1 MDDREGAS
9 LTARVQLALYLL
21 SAALCLAFALPRLQ
35 FSSDRTRMLRPD
47 HPEQQRYERLRQA
60 FDRDPEIVGLVLCDQ
75 AEVRHQAA
83 NLLAERMQTAV
94 AFIDNAAW
102 PHQGLYYLSAERVGQ
117 LLAELKASQ
126 PALQALARRQWTALT
141 RRQGGT
147 PGVGEQWRQALDSRG
162 RAPYRSPWG
171 PAPPPLDTRRY
182 LDLTPSTTAVIWISS
197 QPPAEADLQR
207 WKSEVEAR
215 FADTRVEWAGELVA
229 VRDDGVRARH
239 TALQVSLISL
249 LLVHFFFRWA
259 FGHPRPARL
268 ALLSV
273 AVGLSW
279 SCAWVALAVPE
290 LNVITIN
297 FAATLIG
304 LGMDFHIHWLFR
316 SREEGGRAVA
326 RETLVGAL
334 ATGLAFASL
343 MFTPFVG
350 IRQLGTINSV
360 GVMLCWVASMTV
372 LPCLMR
378 VWPPPQAAPSRL
390 PTLRAPLGLVAV
402 LTLVLLWKV
411 PQAGFDANILHMMSR
426 RSANTRLD
434 QLFHREAHHCSL
446 FAASL
451 AADESEMRR
460 RVQAFRA
467 LPSVARVE
475 SLHDWMPAT
484 SPGQQQRIE
493 QLIGLV
499 GQLPVLSAWDGQLSS
514 AELLELRNTQPDS
527 SLGPGPIQDAL
538 QTFLGGLHG
547 DLRQRLQWLRQQA
560 ARPPTW
566 DELPQDW
573 LQRYRRDGQ
582 WLVKIYPRECIWDP
596 AHMQTFITQ
605 ARTVD
610 PEVSGRALLIMTYLE
625 ELHRSYWQAGRNALA
640 AIALLLLLTYRHPG
654 WAALAVLPKL
664 LGMVWMLGALGWL
677 GILFNPAN
685 ATALPLTLGIGLV
698 FGIHVVHDYQQ
709 GPGRGLTPST
719 QRAVLVSGLSTMLGY
734 VALVTA
740 DYPGV
745 ASLGVVMA
753 LGVGSNLVA
762 ALWVLPA
769 VLDRTVRNR

>member
-1 MDDREGAS
+1 MDDREGVP

-47 HPEQQRYERLRQA
+47 HPEQQRYEKLRQV
-60 FDRDPEIVGLVLCDQ
+60 FDRDPEIVALVLCDD

-83 NLLAERMQTAV
+83 GLLASRMQTAV

-102 PHQGLYYLSAERVGQ
+102 PRQGLYYLPADRLDQ

-126 PALQALARRQWTALT
+126 PALQALAQRRWTELT
-141 RRQGGT
+141 QRQGGT
-147 PGVGEQWRQALDSRG
+147 PGVGEQWKQALDSRG

-171 PAPPPLDTRRY
+171 PPPPALDTRRY
-182 LDLTPSTTAVIWISS
+182 LDLTPSTTAVIWLSS
-197 QPPAEADLQR
+197 QPPGDDQLKG
-207 WKSEVEAR
+207 WKAEVESR

-229 VRDDGVRARH
+229 VRDDGVRARQ
-239 TALQVSLISL
+239 TAVQVSLISL
-249 LLVHFFFRWA
+249 VLVHVFFRWA
-259 FGHPRPARL
+259 FGHPLPARL

-334 ATGLAFASL
+334 ATSLAFASL
-343 MFTPFVG
+343 IFTPFVG

-372 LPCLMR
+372 LPCLMK

-390 PTLRAPLGLVAV
+390 PLVRAPLGLVAV
-402 LTLVLLWKV
+402 VTLVLLWKA
-411 PQAGFDANILHMMSR
+411 PQAGFDANVLHMMSP

-434 QLFHREAHHCSL
+434 HLFHREAHHCSL

-451 AADESEMRR
+451 ATDESDMRR
-460 RVQAFRA
+460 RVRAFRA

-475 SLHDWMPAT
+475 SLHDWMPT
-484 SPGQQQRIE
+484 SSPGQQQRIE

-499 GQLPVLSAWDGQLSS
+499 GQLPVLSAWDGRLSN
-514 AELLELRNTQPDS
+514 AELLQLRDIQPDS
-527 SLGPGPIQDAL
+527 SLGPGPVQDAL
-538 QTFLGGLHG
+538 QTFLGGLHQ
-547 DLRQRLQWLRQQA
+547 DLRLRLQWLRQQE
-560 ARPPTW
+560 ARPPAW
-566 DELPQDW
+566 DELPQPW
-573 LQRYRRDGQ
+573 LQRYRREGV

-596 AHMQTFITQ
+596 ANMNAFIAQ

-610 PEVSGRALLIMTYLE
+610 AQVSGRALLIMTYLE

-640 AIALLLLLTYRHPG
+640 AIALLLLITYRQLG

-709 GPGRGLTPST
+709 GRGLAPST

-753 LGVGSNLVA
+753 LGVGSNLIA